1 LTSPS
6 TTARNA
12 NSRALNR
19 IQLVLAKSWNTNVS
33 VSRKRFVA
41 LQHIFILYKNIDICE
56 VMPIE
61 MNCGTHAVTAP
72 RFATR
77 LNSFASAA
85 HKEWPGLSGKP
96 SVLQMAE
103 RAARVNGLT
112 DLDLNY
118 PDHVSENPTE
128 LARKLGDMGLKVNG
142 FAMRYYT
149 NPAFK
154 LGAFTHP
161 DADVRRDAIDLT
173 KKGIDAAREA
183 GSNLMTIW
191 LGQDGFDYA
200 FQADYAKVWKHEIDG
215 IREVCEHDPDC
226 LISIEYKPNEPRS
239 YSLMPDCAT
248 TLLAID
254 EVGCANLGVT
264 LDFAHVLYADEQP
277 AYAAAMIA
285 RRSRLLGVHLNDGYS
300 KRDDGLMVGAV
311 HTLQTI
317 ELLRQIRRDGYDGAI
332 YFDTFPDLTG
342 LDPVHECEVNITTV
356 KRMLGIVD
364 RLEQDNRLTGAI
376 DRQDAVSAQAIL
388 QELML
393 GANT

>member
-1 LTSPS
+1 MHSFTEW
-6 TTARNA
+6 TN
-12 NSRALNR
+12 ALNP
-19 IQLVLAKSWNTNVS
+19 T
-33 VSRKRFVA
+33 
-41 LQHIFILYKNIDICE
+41 
-56 VMPIE
+56 
-61 MNCGTHAVTAP
+61 

-77 LNSFASAA
+77 LNSFASGA
-85 HKEWPGLSGKP
+85 HLAWPGQSGKP

-103 RAARVNGLT
+103 RAAKVDGLT

-118 PDHVSENPTE
+118 PDHVNEDPAE
-128 LARKLGDMGLKVNG
+128 LARKLGDLGLAING

-149 NPAFK
+149 NPDFK

-161 DADVRRDAIDLT
+161 DEKVRREAIDLT
-173 KKGIDAAREA
+173 KKGIDAARAA

-200 FQADYAKVWKHEIDG
+200 FQADYAKMWQHEIDG

-226 LISIEYKPNEPRS
+226 LISIEYKPNEPRA
-239 YSLMPDCAT
+239 YSLMPDAAT
-248 TLLAID
+248 TLLAIKD
-254 EVGCANLGVT
+254 VGARNLGVT

-277 AYAAAMIA
+277 AFAAALIA
-285 RRSRLLGVHLNDGYS
+285 RHSQVLGLHLNDGYA

-311 HTLQTI
+311 HTVQTI
-317 ELLRQIRRDGYDGAI
+317 ELLRQVRRDGYKGAI

-342 LDPVHECEVNITTV
+342 LDPVHECEVNIKTV

-364 RLEQDNRLTGAI
+364 RLEQDNRLSGAL
-376 DRQDAVSAQAIL
+376 DRQDAVSSQSIL

-393 GANT
+393 GSDT

>member
-1 LTSPS
+1 
-6 TTARNA
+6 
-12 NSRALNR
+12 
-19 IQLVLAKSWNTNVS
+19 
-33 VSRKRFVA
+33 
-41 LQHIFILYKNIDICE
+41 
-56 VMPIE
+56 M
-61 MNCGTHAVTAP
+61 
-72 RFATR
+72 
-77 LNSFASAA
+77 AA
-85 HKEWPGLSGKP
+85 
-96 SVLQMAE
+96 
-103 RAARVNGLT
+103 RAAKVDGLT

-118 PDHVSENPTE
+118 PDHVDDNPAE
-128 LARKLGDMGLKVNG
+128 LAGQLRDMGLAING

-161 DADVRRDAIDLT
+161 DASVRREALDLT

-200 FQADYAKVWKHEIDG
+200 FQADYGRMWQHEIEG

-226 LISIEYKPNEPRS
+226 QISIEYKPNEPRS
-239 YSLMPDCAT
+239 YSMMPDCAT
-248 TLLAID
+248 TLLAIKD
-254 EVGCANLGVT
+254 AGCVNLGVT

-277 AYAAAMIA
+277 AFAAAMIA
-285 RRSRLLGVHLNDGYS
+285 RHSRLLGVHLNDGYA

-332 YFDTFPDLTG
+332 YFDTFPDMTG
-342 LDPVHECEVNITTV
+342 LDPVHECEVNIKTV
-356 KRMLGIVD
+356 RRMLAVVD
-364 RLEQDNRLTGAI
+364 RLEQDNRLSGAI

-388 QELML
+388 QEVML
-393 GANT
+393 GAGA

>member
-1 LTSPS
+1 MTD
-6 TTARNA
+6 T
-12 NSRALNR
+12 
-19 IQLVLAKSWNTNVS
+19 
-33 VSRKRFVA
+33 
-41 LQHIFILYKNIDICE
+41 
-56 VMPIE
+56 
-61 MNCGTHAVTAP
+61 

-77 LNSFASAA
+77 LNSFASGA
-85 HKEWPGLSGKP
+85 HLAWPDHSGKP
-96 SVLQMAE
+96 TMMMMAE
-103 RAARVNGLT
+103 RAASVPGLT

-118 PDHVSENPTE
+118 PDHVSEDPE
-128 LARKLGDMGLKVNG
+128 DIAKRLQDLGLLING

-161 DADVRRDAIDLT
+161 DEAVRREAIDLT
-173 KKGIDAAREA
+173 KRGIDAARAA

-200 FQADYAKVWKHEIDG
+200 FQADYARLWMHEIEG
-215 IREVCEHDPDC
+215 IREVCEHDPEC
-226 LISIEYKPNEPRS
+226 QISIEYKPNEPRS

-248 TLLAID
+248 TLLAIKD
-254 EVGCANLGVT
+254 VGAANLGVT

-277 AYAAAMIA
+277 AFAASMIA
-285 RRSRLLGVHLNDGYS
+285 RHSKLLGVHLNDGYA

-317 ELLRQIRRDGYDGAI
+317 ELLRQIRRDGYQGAI

-342 LDPVHECEVNITTV
+342 LDPVHECEVNIKTV
-356 KRMLGIVD
+356 QRMLKVVE

-376 DRQDAVSAQAIL
+376 DRQDAVSAQSII
-388 QELML
+388 QELMM
-393 GANT
+393 GADA